1 MYLPSDHL
9 FPYPLGVLMSV
20 MRKAAYT
27 TAAPLGAAAVAFVPV
42 AGASAAPHSRPQ
54 VSGPYW
60 EYATGYGSTLSA
72 AKVDA
77 EGILASDCIY
87 GTNSV
92 PTTDNFGQEA
102 NGTWWAAMQSYCSP
116 E

>member
-1 MYLPSDHL
+1 M
-9 FPYPLGVLMSV
+9 
-20 MRKAAYT
+20 
-27 TAAPLGAAAVAFVPV
+27 PV
-42 AGASAAPHSRPQ
+42 ASASTAVGSVAQHSGPQ
-54 VSGPYW
+54 ISGPYW
-60 EYATGYGSTLSA
+60 EYATGYGATLSN